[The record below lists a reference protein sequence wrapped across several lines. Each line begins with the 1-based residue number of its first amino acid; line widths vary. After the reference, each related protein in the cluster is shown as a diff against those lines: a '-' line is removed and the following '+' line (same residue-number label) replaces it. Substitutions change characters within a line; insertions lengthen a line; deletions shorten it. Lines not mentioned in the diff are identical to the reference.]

1 MSHGKPIYRS
11 AIKIPRASL
20 QRDNLKKLP
29 LAEHTLLKG
38 TSYFRSPSVLVPRDT
53 EEA

>member
-29 LAEHTLLKG
+29 FAEHTLLKG
-38 TSYFRSPSVLVPRDT
+38 TSYFRSPSALPPRET
-53 EEA
+53 E